1 MRKALK
7 GAEKAGNRLC
17 SVPALTRVY
26 MAKKKNIRTYIDTLD
41 TADRACYVDIIYE
54 GTEQELAK
62 EISENGDKMIRFI
75 YEDTEDDIASVY
87 VRADSITSFNI
98 YDPAYGLPEA
108 HVVRINTDGTV
119 ADDPHEGEREASSSN
134 QEKNSYHGG
143 TLVFSK
149 DKNGKVISE
158 EIDPPRSLD
167 EDDIE
172 NPPEILKNMNQED
185 VKTIEL
191 SLMSFMDNNIINI
204 GTLIGTLLKKIFER
218 RQVNLPLEEII
229 NTLFSVITSL
239 IMTKV
244 ISDKV
249 PADSEDLDSTI
260 EFDAMISIGIVID
273 LLNYLYYAVDD
284 VNKIEEILSMD
295 TENLVAWTIN
305 HINEI

>member
-1 MRKALK
+1 
-7 GAEKAGNRLC
+7 
-17 SVPALTRVY
+17 
-26 MAKKKNIRTYIDTLD
+26 
-41 TADRACYVDIIYE
+41 
-54 GTEQELAK
+54 
-62 EISENGDKMIRFI
+62 
-75 YEDTEDDIASVY
+75 
-87 VRADSITSFNI
+87 
-98 YDPAYGLPEA
+98 
-108 HVVRINTDGTV
+108 
-119 ADDPHEGEREASSSN
+119 
-134 QEKNSYHGG
+134 
-143 TLVFSK
+143 
-149 DKNGKVISE
+149 
-158 EIDPPRSLD
+158 
-167 EDDIE
+167 
-172 NPPEILKNMNQED
+172 MNKED

-191 SLMSFMDNNIINI
+191 SLVNFMDNNIINI
-204 GTLIGTLLKKIFER
+204 CTLIGTLLKKIFER

-260 EFDAMISIGIVID
+260 EFDAMISISIVID

>member
-1 MRKALK
+1 
-7 GAEKAGNRLC
+7 
-17 SVPALTRVY
+17 

-41 TADRACYVDIIYE
+41 TADRACYVNIVYE
-54 GTEQELAK
+54 GTEEELAK

-75 YEDTEDDIASVY
+75 YEDTEDDIASTY
-87 VRADSITSFNI
+87 VRADSITSFNV
-98 YDPAYGLPEA
+98 YNPAHGLPEA
-108 HVVRINTDGTV
+108 HVVRINLDGSIV
-119 ADDPHEGEREASSSN
+119 DDPHEGEREVSSSN
-134 QEKNSYHGG
+134 PEENGYRGG

-158 EIDPPRSLD
+158 EIDPPENLG
-167 EDDIE
+167 EDKID
-172 NPPEILKNMNQED
+172 NPVEILKNMD
-185 VKTIEL
+185 KDDIKTIEL
-191 SLMSFMDNNIINI
+191 SLINFMDNNTINI

-239 IMTKV
+239 IMTKI

-249 PADSEDLDSTI
+249 SADSEDLDSTI
-260 EFDAMISIGIVID
+260 EFDAMISLSIVID
-273 LLNYLYYAVDD
+273 LLNYLYYVVED

>member
-1 MRKALK
+1 
-7 GAEKAGNRLC
+7 
-17 SVPALTRVY
+17 
-26 MAKKKNIRTYIDTLD
+26 MAKKKNNRTYIDTLD
-41 TADRACYVDIIYE
+41 TADRACYVNIIYE

-119 ADDPHEGEREASSSN
+119 ADDPHEGERGIASDCS
-134 QEKNSYHGG
+134 KNDYRGG

-172 NPPEILKNMNQED
+172 NPAEILKNMNQED

-191 SLMSFMDNNIINI
+191 SLVSFMDNNIINI

-239 IMTKV
+239 IMTKI

-249 PADSEDLDSTI
+249 SADSEDLDSTI
-260 EFDAMISIGIVID
+260 EFDAMISISIVID
-273 LLNYLYYAVDD
+273 LLNYLYYAVED

>member
-1 MRKALK
+1 
-7 GAEKAGNRLC
+7 
-17 SVPALTRVY
+17 

-41 TADRACYVDIIYE
+41 TADRACYVNIVYE
-54 GTEQELAK
+54 GTEEELAK
-62 EISENGDKMIRFI
+62 EISENGDKMIRFV
-75 YEDTEDDIASVY
+75 YEDTEDDIASIY
-87 VRADSITSFNI
+87 VRADSITSFNV
-98 YDPAYGLPEA
+98 YNPAHGLPEA
-108 HVVRINTDGTV
+108 HVVRINLDGSIV
-119 ADDPHEGEREASSSN
+119 DDPHEGEREVSSSN
-134 QEKNSYHGG
+134 PEENGYRGG

-158 EIDPPRSLD
+158 EIDPPENLG
-167 EDDIE
+167 EDKID
-172 NPPEILKNMNQED
+172 NPVEILKNMD
-185 VKTIEL
+185 KDDIKTIEL
-191 SLMSFMDNNIINI
+191 SLINFMDNNTINI

-239 IMTKV
+239 IMTKI

-249 PADSEDLDSTI
+249 SADSEDLDSTI
-260 EFDAMISIGIVID
+260 EFDAMISLSIVID
-273 LLNYLYYAVDD
+273 LLNYLYYVVED

>member
-1 MRKALK
+1 
-7 GAEKAGNRLC
+7 
-17 SVPALTRVY
+17 
-26 MAKKKNIRTYIDTLD
+26 MAKKKNNRTYIDTLD
-41 TADRACYVDIIYE
+41 TADRACYVNIIYE

-119 ADDPHEGEREASSSN
+119 ADDPHEGERGIASDYN
-134 QEKNSYHGG
+134 KNDYRGG

-158 EIDPPRSLD
+158 EIDPPGSLD

-172 NPPEILKNMNQED
+172 NPAEILKDMNQED

-191 SLMSFMDNNIINI
+191 SLVSFMDNNIINI

-239 IMTKV
+239 IMTKI

-260 EFDAMISIGIVID
+260 EFDAMISISIVID

>member
-1 MRKALK
+1 
-7 GAEKAGNRLC
+7 
-17 SVPALTRVY
+17 

-41 TADRACYVDIIYE
+41 TADRACYVNIIYE
-54 GTEQELAK
+54 GTEEELVK

-75 YEDTEDDIASVY
+75 YEDAEDDIASTY
-87 VRADSITSFNI
+87 VRADSITSFNV
-98 YDPAYGLPEA
+98 YNPAHGLPEA
-108 HVVRINTDGTV
+108 HVVRINLDGSI
-119 ADDPHEGEREASSSN
+119 ADDPHEGEREISSSN
-134 QEKNSYHGG
+134 PEENGYRGG

-167 EDDIE
+167 EDDIK
-172 NPPEILKNMNQED
+172 NPAEILKNMDKED

-191 SLMSFMDNNIINI
+191 SLVSFMDNNIINI

-239 IMTKV
+239 IMTKI

>member
-1 MRKALK
+1 
-7 GAEKAGNRLC
+7 
-17 SVPALTRVY
+17 

-41 TADRACYVDIIYE
+41 TADRACYVNIVYE
-54 GTEQELAK
+54 GTEEELAK

-75 YEDTEDDIASVY
+75 YEDTEDDIASTY
-87 VRADSITSFNI
+87 VRADSITSFNV
-98 YDPAYGLPEA
+98 YNPAHGLPEA
-108 HVVRINTDGTV
+108 HVVRINLDGSIV
-119 ADDPHEGEREASSSN
+119 DDPHEGKREVSSSN
-134 QEKNSYHGG
+134 PEENGYRGG

-158 EIDPPRSLD
+158 EIDPPENLG
-167 EDDIE
+167 EDDIK
-172 NPPEILKNMNQED
+172 NPAEILKNMD
-185 VKTIEL
+185 KDDIKTIEL
-191 SLMSFMDNNIINI
+191 SLINFMDNNTINI

-239 IMTKV
+239 IMTKI

-249 PADSEDLDSTI
+249 SADSEDLDSTI
-260 EFDAMISIGIVID
+260 EFDAMISLSIVID
-273 LLNYLYYAVDD
+273 LLNYLYYVVED

>member
-1 MRKALK
+1 
-7 GAEKAGNRLC
+7 
-17 SVPALTRVY
+17 

-41 TADRACYVDIIYE
+41 TADRACYVNIVYE
-54 GTEQELAK
+54 GTEKELAK
-62 EISENGDKMIRFI
+62 EISENGDKMIRFV
-75 YEDTEDDIASVY
+75 YEDTEDDIASIY
-87 VRADSITSFNI
+87 VRADSITSFNV
-98 YDPAYGLPEA
+98 YNPAHGLPEA
-108 HVVRINTDGTV
+108 HVVRINLDGSIV
-119 ADDPHEGEREASSSN
+119 DDPHEGEREVSSSN
-134 QEKNSYHGG
+134 PEENGYRGG

-158 EIDPPRSLD
+158 EIDPPENLG
-167 EDDIE
+167 EDKID
-172 NPPEILKNMNQED
+172 NPVEILKNMD
-185 VKTIEL
+185 KDDIKTIEL
-191 SLMSFMDNNIINI
+191 SLINFMDNNTINI

-239 IMTKV
+239 IMTKI

-249 PADSEDLDSTI
+249 SADSEDLDSTI
-260 EFDAMISIGIVID
+260 EFDAMISLSIVID
-273 LLNYLYYAVDD
+273 LLNYLYYVVED

>member
-1 MRKALK
+1 
-7 GAEKAGNRLC
+7 
-17 SVPALTRVY
+17 
-26 MAKKKNIRTYIDTLD
+26 MAKKKNNRTYIDTLD
-41 TADRACYVDIIYE
+41 TADRACYVNIIYE

-119 ADDPHEGEREASSSN
+119 ADDPHEGERGIASDYS
-134 QEKNSYHGG
+134 KNDYRGG

-172 NPPEILKNMNQED
+172 NPAEILKNMNKED

-191 SLMSFMDNNIINI
+191 ALMSFMDNNIINI

-260 EFDAMISIGIVID
+260 EFDAMISISIVID

>member
-1 MRKALK
+1 
-7 GAEKAGNRLC
+7 
-17 SVPALTRVY
+17 

-41 TADRACYVDIIYE
+41 TTDRACYVNIIYE
-54 GTEQELAK
+54 GTEEELAK

-75 YEDTEDDIASVY
+75 YEDTEDDIASTY

-98 YDPAYGLPEA
+98 YNPAHGLPEA
-108 HVVRINTDGTV
+108 HVVRINLDGSI
-119 ADDPHEGEREASSSN
+119 ADDPHEGEREISSN
-134 QEKNSYHGG
+134 PEENGYRGG

-172 NPPEILKNMNQED
+172 NPAEILKNMNKED

-191 SLMSFMDNNIINI
+191 SLMSFMDSNIINI

-260 EFDAMISIGIVID
+260 EFDAMISISIVID